1 MLGVTYYHQTIRKY
15 VAVFGTLFNDLN
27 IERTNASGTVIEKVK
42 IPLAYGPKQKWLLAM
57 SDTTASRKVTA
68 TRSPRMGFALT
79 SVDYDSVRKLNTVGK
94 NWAANSSLSTTT
106 TLLSQFNPVP
116 YNFAF
121 DLFIL
126 VKNAE
131 DGTQILEQI
140 LPYFTPEFTVTVNT
154 IPDMGIKADIPVVL
168 NSSSV
173 ADEYEGDLA
182 TRRTITW
189 TLSFTLKGYIYPDI
203 KSSSIIKTIEVNFRI
218 PATAVTT
225 SDLSNYILMES
236 GSASAPVYIQTD
248 GLLIAGGGIMFD
260 GDLVAGGTVLNED
273 DGGIYLDGLETAGG
287 RIVTDGLAYRGYL
300 YTEDGNQITAENGN
314 LYIGDDYEDV
324 IATSV
329 TILLED
335 QDGAILTEDFAVG
348 SSDNAGVIL
357 LESTVIEI
365 RGGSVQLED
374 MDGRIITENI
384 QIQTDGTTRI
394 INEREDDGI
403 ADATIK
409 TRYTVEPSP
418 STATANDDY
427 GFSETFEF
435 FQDGRENDP
444 ATGDDYT

>member
-27 IERTNASGTVIEKVK
+27 IERTNASGTVTEKVK

-154 IPDMGIKADIPVVL
+154 IPDMGIKADIPIVL

-203 KSSSIIKTIEVNFRI
+203 KSSSIIKTVEVNFRI
-218 PATAVTT
+218 PATAVPTT
-225 SDLSNYILMES
+225 DLSNYILMES

>member
-27 IERTNASGTVIEKVK
+27 IERTNASGTVTEKVK

-154 IPDMGIKADIPVVL
+154 IPDMGIKADIPIVL

-225 SDLSNYILMES
+225 TDLSNYILMES

-300 YTEDGNQITAENGN
+300 YTEDGNQLTAENGN

-335 QDGAILTEDFAVG
+335 QDGAIITEDFAVG
-348 SSDNAGVIL
+348 SSDNAGIIL

>member
-27 IERTNASGTVIEKVK
+27 IERTNASGTVTEKIK

-154 IPDMGIKADIPVVL
+154 IPDMGIKADIPIVL

-225 SDLSNYILMES
+225 TDLSNYILMES